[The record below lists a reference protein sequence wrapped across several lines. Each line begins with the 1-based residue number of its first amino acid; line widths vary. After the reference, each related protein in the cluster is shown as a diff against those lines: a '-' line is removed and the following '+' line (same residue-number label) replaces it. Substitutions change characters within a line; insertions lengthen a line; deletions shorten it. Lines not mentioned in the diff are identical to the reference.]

1 MATERKKR
9 RTTIRKNVEET
20 RQKLLEMEAE
30 LTALTEERYPM
41 VGEAF
46 ADAFA
51 DCPDVDLV

>member
-30 LTALTEERYPM
+30 LTRSY
-41 VGEAF
+41 
-46 ADAFA
+46 
-51 DCPDVDLV
+51 